1 MKPSYAGFLFISLA
15 VAGYSFLPV
24 FIQPLYDANLTPLE
38 IAFWR
43 YSMAAPLLW
52 GLSVI
57 ERRRLQTIARRPPAI
72 PLLLMGLL
80 LAVAAMAAFT
90 GLDLLPAGTFVV
102 IFYTYPAMVALI
114 ALFMGER
121 LSRWGWV
128 AVALTL
134 VGVSLTAPDFSAGLA
149 GENATGVIFA
159 LINAVVVAAYYILS
173 ERLLRGVPQIF
184 RSSALTCTGAWLTL
198 GIIAVFSGIRLP
210 PPETIV
216 PFVALS
222 TISTIVPIFALNVGI
237 QKLGSSRAAVVGSF
251 EPLLTAFLAMVF
263 LGQQME
269 PIQWLGGLVI
279 VVSIILLQT
288 LGRPVLSLATS
299 RASGSAISAASD

>member
-1 MKPSYAGFLFISLA
+1 
-15 VAGYSFLPV
+15 
-24 FIQPLYDANLTPLE
+24 
-38 IAFWR
+38 
-43 YSMAAPLLW
+43 
-52 GLSVI
+52 
-57 ERRRLQTIARRPPAI
+57 
-72 PLLLMGLL
+72 
-80 LAVAAMAAFT
+80 
-90 GLDLLPAGTFVV
+90 
-102 IFYTYPAMVALI
+102 
-114 ALFMGER
+114 
-121 LSRWGWV
+121 
-128 AVALTL
+128 
-134 VGVSLTAPDFSAGLA
+134 
-149 GENATGVIFA
+149 
-159 LINAVVVAAYYILS
+159 
-173 ERLLRGVPQIF
+173 
-184 RSSALTCTGAWLTL
+184 
-198 GIIAVFSGIRLP
+198 
-210 PPETIV
+210 V